1 VLIDMF
7 DHILVPLDGSEV
19 AASIL
24 PFVGDLAQRLG
35 AKVTLLTVLV
45 PNRRAGD
52 TETEAWAEA
61 QAIVR
66 RQALR
71 LYDAGIDSNTVVAP
85 GQPAEEIAR
94 QAGSGDFSL
103 VAIGTRGHSGL
114 RRGVLG
120 SVTDEVVR
128 TSPVPVLVLSP
139 QAIEKA
145 TESGFSLASV
155 TVPLDGS
162 ELAERILPLAEELAQ
177 ALTLEVQLLR
187 VISTGSMAYFAAEGV
202 TMDTSPVEEELE
214 EEANDY
220 LNGIAHQIAER
231 GNTSV
236 WFNVMRGSPA
246 LSIIDHLKET
256 SNNLVAVST
265 HGRSG
270 FGRLLIGS
278 VADSIIRSAGVPV
291 LVIAPGE
298 EAGGGGVGVGL
309 LPTPP

>member
-1 VLIDMF
+1 MF
-7 DHILVPLDGSEV
+7 DNILVPLDGSEV

-24 PFVGDLAQRLG
+24 PYVGDLAQRLG
-35 AKVTLLTVLV
+35 ARVTLLTVLV
-45 PNRRAGD
+45 PNQRTG
-52 TETEAWAEA
+52 ETEAWAEA

-71 LYDAGIDSNTVVAP
+71 LHDAGVNTNTLVVP
-85 GQPAEEIAR
+85 GQPAEEIAN
-94 QAGSGDFSL
+94 QADAGEFSL

-139 QAIEKA
+139 QAVEKA
-145 TESGFSLASV
+145 AETGFGLSTV

-162 ELAERILPLAEELAQ
+162 ELAERVLPIAEELAQ
-177 ALTLEVQLLR
+177 QLSLQVQLLR
-187 VISTGSMAYFAAEGV
+187 VITLGSMAYYAAEGV
-202 TMDTSPVEEELE
+202 TMDTAPIEEELE
-214 EEANDY
+214 EEANEY
-220 LNGIAHQIAER
+220 LNGIAHEVAQR
-231 GNTSV
+231 GVSSV

-246 LSIIDHLKET
+246 LSIIDHLRNT
-256 SNNLVAVST
+256 SNNLVTVST

-270 FGRLLIGS
+270 LGRLLIGS

-291 LVIAPGE
+291 LVITPRDEEEGGE
-298 EAGGGGVGVGL
+298 QID
-309 LPTPP
+309 P